1 MVDAYQLPADTAC
14 SAAADR
20 RRGRPEHALKDFC
33 YVVASVNDEAL
44 KVWADLWKELQT
56 GVTPA
61 GLVGP
66 ELEGGFKPSCGWPEF
81 LEKVWLL
88 KHYLDYIHRF
98 CRGPTAA

>member
-1 MVDAYQLPADTAC
+1 MVDAYRLPADLKRNLP
-14 SAAADR
+14 SEGPGADR
-20 RRGRPEHALKDFC
+20 ALKDFR

-44 KVWADLWKELQT
+44 KVWADLWKELQG

-66 ELEGGFKPSCGWPEF
+66 ELQEGFKPSCGWPEF
-81 LEKVWLL
+81 LERVWLL

-98 CRGPTAA
+98 CNETTET